1 MSLYQTIDDGV
12 IFISL
17 ENENQWFLQSILK
30 GLNMMQTIIKSLTI
44 DQAMQWDAATDKWV
58 FIDDTIL
65 APANLKATDARVNA
79 IEDAFMA
86 IIDFEVAHQIALE
99 NAANRRLF
107 CDHYAGF

>member
-1 MSLYQTIDDGV
+1 MQQIID
-12 IFISL
+12 
-17 ENENQWFLQSILK
+17 
-30 GLNMMQTIIKSLTI
+30 SLTI

-86 IIDFEVAHQIALE
+86 IIDFEACHELHLE
-99 NAANRRLF
+99 DLANRRIS
-107 CDHYAGF
+107 YSA

>member
-1 MSLYQTIDDGV
+1 MNKIID
-12 IFISL
+12 
-17 ENENQWFLQSILK
+17 
-30 GLNMMQTIIKSLTI
+30 SLTI

-86 IIDFEVAHQIALE
+86 IIDAEVAHEIHLE
-99 NAANRRLF
+99 NLANRRIS
-107 CDHYAGF
+107 YSA